1 MAYQSYQLVMKTG
14 PTPGKAFV
22 IDKNELFLG
31 RDVAN
36 EVFINDAEV
45 SRRHARLTVQASGYI
60 LEDLGSTNG
69 TFVNGQRLTGPRV
82 LRLSDV
88 IMLGENV
95 SLVFELAPYDAN
107 ATMLSAPGT
116 VVAPQPPPVGEPPPP
131 PPAYVPPP
139 QPPPAPAYTPSTPPV
154 YVPPPTPPPPAPEYV
169 GRVPASPVEPEMFE
183 ETKPRRTWLW
193 VSCGCLVVLLCLLVA
208 VAYAFDYLNLYCTSP
223 FTGITNLLGAPFG
236 ISCP

>member
-14 PTPGKAFV
+14 PAPGKTFA
-22 IDKNELFLG
+22 IEKSELFFG

-45 SRRHARLTVQASGYI
+45 SRRHARLTVQSSGYI

-82 LRLSDV
+82 LRLGDM

-95 SLVFELAPYDAN
+95 SLVFEMASYDPN
-107 ATMLSAPGT
+107 ATMVSAPGT
-116 VVAPQPPPVGEPPPP
+116 VVAPQPPPIV
-131 PPAYVPPP
+131 A
-139 QPPPAPAYTPSTPPV
+139 
-154 YVPPPTPPPPAPEYV
+154 PPAPEPAYV
-169 GRVPASPVEPEMFE
+169 GRVPAGPLEPVIPEE
-183 ETKPRRTWLW
+183 RGPRRTWLW

-208 VAYAFDYLNLYCTSP
+208 GGYAFDTFNLYCTP
-223 FTGITNLLGAPFG
+223 TLKKNTVLVGGPFG
-236 ISCP
+236 ITCP

>member
-14 PTPGKAFV
+14 PAPGKTFA
-22 IDKNELFLG
+22 IEKSELFFG

-82 LRLSDV
+82 LRLGDM

-95 SLVFELAPYDAN
+95 SLVFEMASYDPN
-107 ATMLSAPGT
+107 ATMVSAPGT
-116 VVAPQPPPVGEPPPP
+116 VVAPQPPPIVAPPRAPAYVPPTPPPP
-131 PPAYVPPP
+131 TPAYVPPP
-139 QPPPAPAYTPSTPPV
+139 APPSPEPA
-154 YVPPPTPPPPAPEYV
+154 YV
-169 GRVPASPVEPEMFE
+169 GRVPAGPLEPVIPEE
-183 ETKPRRTWLW
+183 RGPRRTWLW

-208 VAYAFDYLNLYCTSP
+208 GGYAFDTLNLYCTPTFKS
-223 FTGITNLLGAPFG
+223 ITVLVGGPFG
-236 ISCP
+236 ITCP

>member
-14 PTPGKAFV
+14 PAPGKTFA
-22 IDKNELFLG
+22 IEKSELFFG

-82 LRLSDV
+82 LRLGDM

-95 SLVFELAPYDAN
+95 SLVFEMASYDPN
-107 ATMLSAPGT
+107 ATMVSAPGT
-116 VVAPQPPPVGEPPPP
+116 VVAPQPPPVVAPPPM
-131 PPAYVPPP
+131 PAYVPPP
-139 QPPPAPAYTPSTPPV
+139 AAPAYV
-154 YVPPPTPPPPAPEYV
+154 PPTPPPPAPAYV
-169 GRVPASPVEPEMFE
+169 PPPVPPPPEPAYAGRVPASPLEPLIPE
-183 ETKPRRTWLW
+183 EKAPRRTWLW

-208 VAYAFDYLNLYCTSP
+208 GGYAFDSLNLYCTPTFRS
-223 FTGITNLLGAPFG
+223 ITVLVGGPFG
-236 ISCP
+236 ITCP